1 MGLAELQQ
9 YAVQI
14 STLIREDTSTIAG
27 KQNAKD
33 QYDYLILISDSTI
46 TGINNEL
53 LVNSNLIGANL
64 SRQTTLNT
72 SNIAIGGLIS
82 TYTSSIDG
90 FRQNAALTDAQI
102 SSLKLEYGTVTSSL
116 FRSDTIYKSTAVG
129 YSSMYITYLS
139 KKTLHEQSLQRI
151 TSLSSVLADKI
162 KNETISYSTLQTFIG
177 KYNVTSQE
185 LSTLYLYSNAI
196 KSTLT
201 QYRIDEAR
209 LYSDLVSTNNGIVY
223 LSSMYI
229 TNLINKQYFEALS
242 TETSVAN
249 MYANARS
256 TLAGLL
262 MNQTGGS
269 RKDIMRGGAD
279 TTLAAAIALA
289 QQRADAWAVA
299 QSQADAQVSAL
310 EKLVAGASADTYT
323 IRLAT
328 ANAVVELEAQNIRKF
343 NAYAVSSL
351 NAVAYFSSI
360 YESALAAS
368 RSSLAGYS
376 THVTLYNSS
385 MGAYNFFTG
394 SADQDQSTIRLRQ
407 NALRSYS
414 LQLSTYLL
422 TYGRQ
427 ESSFNGWIGYSSL
440 MDRQISSSRG
450 DIKYYSTL
458 YERTNKTIANL
469 TKRRADLSV
478 DICNYE
484 GTIRANA
491 VIREKADIQTRRYNN
506 LINTN
511 VLGEEVAAFA
521 YRETFARQKRL
532 DLQAVYDSQ
541 ILRQIQA
548 TSTLNGNLIAQK
560 TTVSPVLTPI
570 NLNTPAIL
578 TANDTIMAT
587 QNLIDGFP
595 AIYANYAAH
604 TTNLSRISS
613 SIAEEY
619 SIYSSITS
627 LSTQLLA
634 QPTNSSIMKALNTI
648 TTNYIAKQNTTTT
661 LRTQAALTQQ
671 AINSAKNNF
680 ASRYNTVFTASEQV
694 TNETAISSFL
704 IAGWNSAVTLA
715 PIETLTG
722 GGTTT
727 ELQQLLTVVNTLA
740 GSGSTTFMDATGR
753 AASFTA
759 ATDVTVDSA
768 GNVYVADNT
777 RIRRITPK
785 GVVTTMVASE
795 AFMSQQQQQQ
805 LANAQ
810 QQLTTMQQQHT
821 QQQQQLTTTQQ
832 QELATIEQKLA
843 TMRTAQ
849 TQEQQQLATTQQQQL
864 APIQQQIASA
874 QLAAGI
880 SCLAWNMNYSIMYA
894 ADTAAHRIHKITV
907 AGTGAPT
914 VTVFAGTGVAAATN
928 GTGTAAAFS
937 SPQGLVVDSEGN
949 VYVADTGNHLIRKI
963 TPAGVVTTF
972 AGSSMG
978 SSDGIGILAK
988 FNRPT
993 RLAYDS
999 GRNVLYVTDTDN
1011 NCIRKIMLP
1020 VGNVTTLAGNNNAG
1034 YTEGVGVT
1042 ATFNK
1047 PCGIT
1052 VDRYGSIY
1060 VADTSNYCIRM
1071 IDPTSGSVAL
1081 VAGITSFRPPPPTY
1095 IQAWVD
1101 GTGSATTFNAPQ
1113 GITVGTD
1120 GTLYVA
1126 DTGNRGVRT
1135 VSNVTYLAK
1144 LGNDIYNNETA
1155 LTALQQMCSRYQE
1168 SGARVTADR
1177 ASAASAA
1184 NASAAAAAEA
1194 WNSQQN
1200 LLAMQQAQIANAA
1213 ASMAE
1218 ANANRIAESTARI
1231 SQPTGAVTTGPS
1243 RAATGPTQAV
1253 TGPIQAATPPT
1264 QQLATIMTFLGS
1276 GQVMKLT
1283 GGGSGSWL
1291 DGTTQ
1296 TARFYNPA
1304 GVAIDS
1310 LNNLYIAD
1318 SDNNRIR
1325 KITPAGVVTTLAG
1338 SGNAVHA
1345 DGTGV
1350 AASFSAPMEIA
1361 IDSANNMY
1369 VADTGNHRIR
1379 MITPAGVV
1387 TTIAGN
1393 GEAKWA
1399 DGVGIQAS
1407 FNSPAG
1413 ITLDPQGNIYVADTN
1428 NDRIRRIAPDRTVTT
1443 LAGYFNGYV
1452 DDVGTSARL
1461 NRPFSITCSK
1471 TGPTMLYFT
1480 DRGNNRIRRISPT
1493 GTVATVAGSGYQGYA
1508 DENGINANFANPIGI
1523 DIDNANNLFIG
1534 DSGNN
1539 CIRKITPDGTV
1550 TTLAGTVVAGG
1561 ADGTAKAASFNLP
1574 FNLVIG
1580 LDGGIYVADMGNN
1593 SIRKVGG
1600 ATTPQGMLL
1609 ASAAQVSGAQASA
1622 AQASAARA
1630 SAAQAS
1636 AASAPRASAAQ
1647 ASAAQ
1652 ASAANASA
1660 AQASAAQASAANASA
1675 ARASAAQASAANAS
1689 AARASAANASAAQQT
1704 PGFTTTVAGG
1714 GTAAF
1719 ADGTGAAALFNYPC
1733 GISAT
1738 DSTGNVY
1745 IADKE
1750 NHRIRLMSPAGVVTT
1765 FAGTGVAGFADG
1777 ASNTAQFNSPSGI
1790 CIDSAG
1796 KIYITDRGNNRIRLI
1811 TPGAFGL
1818 RNVTTLAGSGAAG
1831 FADGTG
1837 AAAVFNNP
1845 MGITI
1850 DVQGNLYVAD
1860 YNNNSIRR
1868 VTPGGVV
1875 TTFAGQASAGWI
1887 DGAAAGA
1894 RFNKPAGVAFDPLRG
1909 DILVADTDNHRIR
1922 SINST
1927 GVVSTVAGNG
1937 SSGSADGAASAASF
1951 TWPLGLSADAAGN
1964 IYVADTYSHKI
1975 RKIASGVVTT
1985 LAGSGSWTFAEGIGA
2000 AASFW
2005 EPTCVVVAP
2014 NGSLLVADAKNNRIR
2029 RINLVDGFQLAAAQ
2043 ASAANASA
2051 ANASAAQASAASAP
2065 RASAAQA
2072 SMAQARE
2079 SAASAPRASA
2089 AQASAAQE
2097 SLGHTFTL
2105 AGAGLPGYFDA
2116 TGVKALFFKPGGL
2129 AVDSAGNVFV
2139 ADTENHRI
2147 RKITAGGVV
2156 TTIAGSG
2163 RPEFADGIG
2172 TAASFRS
2179 PTAVAVNAA
2188 GNILYV
2194 TDRGNY
2200 RIRRIDLTTNNV
2212 TTFAGSGTQGV
2223 SDSNTAATARFDS
2236 PFAIAV
2242 DSAGAVYV
2250 CDQGANSIRKIT
2262 LLGVVST
2269 VAGSSPTQYAQGMA
2283 IDSSNNIY
2291 IAEMQAQRISKIT
2304 PAGVKTIL
2312 AGSGSQGS
2320 ADGTGTAASFSNPKA
2335 LTVDATGT
2343 LYVADT
2349 DNSKIRKVTST
2360 GVVTTL
2366 SLPVT
2371 LGQPLGVVADANG
2384 KLYIANTN
2392 LNTIIKTVVAT
2403 RP

>member
-1 MGLAELQQ
+1 MRQGPKKRNYTHIDMSLPFQKRTTAQLQLMSLADLQQ
-9 YAVQI
+9 YAIQI
-14 STLIREDTSTIAG
+14 STLIRDDTSTITA
-27 KQNAKD
+27 KQRAKD

-46 TGINNEL
+46 SGINNEL

-64 SRQTTLNT
+64 SRQTVLNN
-72 SNIAIGGLIS
+72 SNIAIDGLIS

-90 FRQNAALTDAQI
+90 FRETAALTNNEI
-102 SSLKLEYGTVTSSL
+102 SSLKLEYGQVTSSL
-116 FRSDTIYKSTAVG
+116 FRSDSNYRSTAIG

-139 KKTLHEQSLQRI
+139 KKRLHEESLQRMNNFS
-151 TSLSSVLADKI
+151 TVLADKI
-162 KNETISYSTLQTFIG
+162 KKESISYSTLQVCID

-185 LSTLYLYSNAI
+185 LSTLYLQSNAI

-201 QYRIDEAR
+201 KYRIDEAN

-242 TETSVAN
+242 TETSIAN
-249 MYANARS
+249 MYANAKS

-262 MNQTGGS
+262 ASQTGGA

-289 QQRADAWAVA
+289 QQRANAWAIA

-310 EKLVAGASADTYT
+310 EKLVAGASADTYA
-323 IRLAT
+323 IRLAA
-328 ANAVVELEAQNIRKF
+328 ANAVVEQEAQNIRKF

-360 YESALAAS
+360 YESALSAS

-376 THVTLYNSS
+376 THVVLYNSS
-385 MGAYNFFTG
+385 MNAYNSFTD
-394 SADQDQSTIRLRQ
+394 SAEQDQSTIRVRQ
-407 NALRSYS
+407 NALKSYS
-414 LQLSTYLL
+414 LQLSTYLR
-422 TYGRQ
+422 TYGLQ
-427 ESSFNGWIGYSSL
+427 ESSFNGWIGFSSL
-440 MDRQISSSRG
+440 MDRQISTSKG

-458 YERTNKTIANL
+458 YESTNRTISDL
-469 TKRRADLSV
+469 TKRRADLSIA
-478 DICNYE
+478 ICNYE

-491 VIREKADIQTRRYNN
+491 VIREKADIQARRYDN

-511 VLGEEVAAFA
+511 VLGEEVAAFT

-548 TSTLNGNLIAQK
+548 TSTLNGNLIAQR

-613 SIAEEY
+613 SITEEY

-634 QPTNSSIMKALNTI
+634 QPTNSSLMRSLNATI
-648 TTNYIAKQNTTTT
+648 TNYIAKQNTTTT

-680 ASRYNTVFTASEQV
+680 ASKYNTVFTASEQV
-694 TNETAISSFL
+694 INETAISSFL

-740 GSGSTTFMDATGR
+740 GSGQNASTNGTGR
-753 AASFTA
+753 AASFTT
-759 ATDVTVDSA
+759 ATDLTVDSGA
-768 GNVYVADNT
+768 NVYVADSPN
-777 RIRRITPK
+777 IRRITSK
-785 GVVTTMVASE
+785 GVVTT
-795 AFMSQQQQQQ
+795 F
-805 LANAQ
+805 
-810 QQLTTMQQQHT
+810 TT
-821 QQQQQLTTTQQ
+821 L
-832 QELATIEQKLA
+832 
-843 TMRTAQ
+843 
-849 TQEQQQLATTQQQQL
+849 
-864 APIQQQIASA
+864 SSV
-874 QLAAGI
+874 

-914 VTVFAGTGVAAATN
+914 VTVFAGTGAAAATN

-1081 VAGITSFRPPPPTY
+1081 VAGITTFRPSVTA

-1144 LGNDIYNNETA
+1144 LGNDIDNNETA

-1194 WNSQQN
+1194 WNSEQN
-1200 LLAMQQAQIANAA
+1200 RLAMEQAQIANAA

-1218 ANANRIAESTARI
+1218 ANANKLAESAAKI
-1231 SQPTGAVTTGPS
+1231 SQPTGAVTGAATGPTRAATGPS
-1243 RAATGPTQAV
+1243 RAATGPTQA
-1253 TGPIQAATPPT
+1253 ATPPT
-1264 QQLATIMTFLGS
+1264 QQLATTLTSLGS

-1296 TARFYNPA
+1296 TARFYNPT

-1338 SGNAVHA
+1338 SGNALYA
-1345 DGTGV
+1345 DGTDV

-1480 DRGNNRIRRISPT
+1480 DRGNNRIRRITPT

-1523 DIDNANNLFIG
+1523 DIDIANNLFIG

-1580 LDGGIYVADMGNN
+1580 PDGGIYVADMGNN

-1600 ATTPQGMLL
+1600 A
-1609 ASAAQVSGAQASA
+1609 
-1622 AQASAARA
+1622 
-1630 SAAQAS
+1630 
-1636 AASAPRASAAQ
+1636 
-1647 ASAAQ
+1647 
-1652 ASAANASA
+1652 
-1660 AQASAAQASAANASA
+1660 
-1675 ARASAAQASAANAS
+1675 
-1689 AARASAANASAAQQT
+1689 
-1704 PGFTTTVAGG
+1704 
-1714 GTAAF
+1714 
-1719 ADGTGAAALFNYPC
+1719 
-1733 GISAT
+1733 
-1738 DSTGNVY
+1738 
-1745 IADKE
+1745 
-1750 NHRIRLMSPAGVVTT
+1750 
-1765 FAGTGVAGFADG
+1765 
-1777 ASNTAQFNSPSGI
+1777 
-1790 CIDSAG
+1790 
-1796 KIYITDRGNNRIRLI
+1796 
-1811 TPGAFGL
+1811 
-1818 RNVTTLAGSGAAG
+1818 
-1831 FADGTG
+1831 
-1837 AAAVFNNP
+1837 
-1845 MGITI
+1845 
-1850 DVQGNLYVAD
+1850 
-1860 YNNNSIRR
+1860 
-1868 VTPGGVV
+1868 
-1875 TTFAGQASAGWI
+1875 
-1887 DGAAAGA
+1887 
-1894 RFNKPAGVAFDPLRG
+1894 
-1909 DILVADTDNHRIR
+1909 
-1922 SINST
+1922 
-1927 GVVSTVAGNG
+1927 
-1937 SSGSADGAASAASF
+1937 
-1951 TWPLGLSADAAGN
+1951 
-1964 IYVADTYSHKI
+1964 
-1975 RKIASGVVTT
+1975 
-1985 LAGSGSWTFAEGIGA
+1985 
-2000 AASFW
+2000 
-2005 EPTCVVVAP
+2005 
-2014 NGSLLVADAKNNRIR
+2014 
-2029 RINLVDGFQLAAAQ
+2029 
-2043 ASAANASA
+2043 
-2051 ANASAAQASAASAP
+2051 
-2065 RASAAQA
+2065 
-2072 SMAQARE
+2072 
-2079 SAASAPRASA
+2079 
-2089 AQASAAQE
+2089 
-2097 SLGHTFTL
+2097 
-2105 AGAGLPGYFDA
+2105 
-2116 TGVKALFFKPGGL
+2116 
-2129 AVDSAGNVFV
+2129 
-2139 ADTENHRI
+2139 
-2147 RKITAGGVV
+2147 
-2156 TTIAGSG
+2156 
-2163 RPEFADGIG
+2163 
-2172 TAASFRS
+2172 
-2179 PTAVAVNAA
+2179 
-2188 GNILYV
+2188 
-2194 TDRGNY
+2194 
-2200 RIRRIDLTTNNV
+2200 
-2212 TTFAGSGTQGV
+2212 
-2223 SDSNTAATARFDS
+2223 
-2236 PFAIAV
+2236 
-2242 DSAGAVYV
+2242 
-2250 CDQGANSIRKIT
+2250 
-2262 LLGVVST
+2262 
-2269 VAGSSPTQYAQGMA
+2269 
-2283 IDSSNNIY
+2283 
-2291 IAEMQAQRISKIT
+2291 
-2304 PAGVKTIL
+2304 
-2312 AGSGSQGS
+2312 
-2320 ADGTGTAASFSNPKA
+2320 
-2335 LTVDATGT
+2335 
-2343 LYVADT
+2343 
-2349 DNSKIRKVTST
+2349 
-2360 GVVTTL
+2360 
-2366 SLPVT
+2366 
-2371 LGQPLGVVADANG
+2371 
-2384 KLYIANTN
+2384 
-2392 LNTIIKTVVAT
+2392 AT